1 MGSAFPAPTGK
12 DDRPGMN
19 QIQVIKMV
27 IASLVNE
34 DGEKIYPR
42 TRNQESIS
50 LPELK
55 SQLQSVQEINWQLA
69 WPLPQIDFIMPWV
82 RASNRAGMT

>member
-50 LPELK
+50 
-55 SQLQSVQEINWQLA
+55 
-69 WPLPQIDFIMPWV
+69 
-82 RASNRAGMT
+82 